1 MINMLGGLFKWC
13 TIASLF
19 SCAAADSA
27 PLARPAL
34 NKLQHLR
41 GGAAEQTKTGKVWVT
56 SSFTRD
62 HVRLAWELPGY
73 LGAYVNPFSAI
84 EPKTIESVMLTI
96 NSINTCPYCT
106 GLHGELARMAAVDK
120 MAGPAVDFAKVFA
133 TESGRGAAV
142 QDAFAKVRSIEA
154 HGTLLLL
161 TDCCFIS
168 PHVALSL
175 FSLTLPAHPAR
186 DSLAL
191 AARRRR
197 GHRPRQEHPRL
208 VLGPPLGQDH
218 RKFHQRSPWQ
228 DPLGPPVEAH
238 SI

>member
-1 MINMLGGLFKWC
+1 MIAAASTSATEITSKKSPRYDINMLGGLFKWC

-19 SCAAADSA
+19 SCAAAGSA

-154 HGTLLLL
+154 HGT
-161 TDCCFIS
+161 II
-168 PHVALSL
+168 A
-175 FSLTLPAHPAR
+175 AH
-186 DSLAL
+186 
-191 AARRRR
+191 
-197 GHRPRQEHPRL
+197 
-208 VLGPPLGQDH
+208 
-218 RKFHQRSPWQ
+218 
-228 DPLGPPVEAH
+228 
-238 SI
+238 